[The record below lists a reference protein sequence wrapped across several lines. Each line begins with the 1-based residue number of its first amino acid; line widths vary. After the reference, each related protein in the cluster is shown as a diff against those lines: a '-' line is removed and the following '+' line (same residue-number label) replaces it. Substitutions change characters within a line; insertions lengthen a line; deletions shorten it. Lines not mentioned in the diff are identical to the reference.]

1 MSELLIRPTHND
13 HVAISDLVVPADK
26 ALLAPVRRPISRL
39 VLDAPLA
46 ARTAQYRE
54 AAAEAG
60 IAVLVD
66 PLSYLLQVDT
76 DPADAWTK
84 LPFARADAMPV
95 DELANAFALQ
105 QLVEEAVA
113 FQVDHG
119 ASTII
124 APYFYARSTDDPA
137 FAATLEALRLTAR
150 FLRSSS
156 TRLPLVAVLCGS
168 RRGFSRGATFAA
180 GVDRFAATALDL
192 GPQML
197 AFCLSPM
204 GDGKEG
210 DAKVLQ
216 LLTVGQRL
224 KSTGASVVAWRQGFY
239 GSALVAA
246 GLDGYETG
254 TGVGERT
261 NITALQRSK
270 APGARADGGDFV
282 APRPVYFE
290 GLGRSVPHRA
300 AEVLLEQRASRAL
313 LVCRDARCC
322 PHGPDSMLGANRRQH
337 NIRTRA
343 RALRDLEPMPHTH
356 WRLHQVA
363 KNALAS
369 ALDAGK
375 VNEHLAEAGEK
386 FRVPT
391 RGYEALAHAA
401 ELLSRRSEPRAA

>member
-1 MSELLIRPTHND
+1 MSDSELGNP
-13 HVAISDLVVPADK
+13 
-26 ALLAPVRRPISRL
+26 
-39 VLDAPLA
+39 
-46 ARTAQYRE
+46 
-54 AAAEAG
+54 
-60 IAVLVD
+60 
-66 PLSYLLQVDT
+66 
-76 DPADAWTK
+76 
-84 LPFARADAMPV
+84 
-95 DELANAFALQ
+95 FALQ
-105 QLVEEAVA
+105 QLVEDAVA
-113 FQVDHG
+113 FQVEHG
-119 ASTII
+119 ASAII

-156 TRLPLVAVLCGS
+156 TRLPLVPVLCGS
-168 RRGFSRGATFAA
+168 SRGFARGATFAA

-197 AFCLSPM
+197 ALCLSPM

-210 DAKVLQ
+210 DAKILQ

-224 KSTGASVVAWRQGFY
+224 KTTGVSVIAWRQGFY
-239 GSALVAA
+239 GPALVAA
-246 GLDGYETG
+246 GLDGHETG
-254 TGVGERT
+254 TGVNERT
-261 NITALQRSK
+261 DIRGLQRSK
-270 APGARADGGDFV
+270 APGARPDGDSFF
-282 APRPVYFE
+282 APRPVFFE
-290 GLGRSVPHRA
+290 ALGRSIPHRA
-300 AEVLLEQRASRAL
+300 AEVLLEQRAGRAL

-343 RALRDLEPMPHTH
+343 RTLRDLDQMPHIT

-363 KNALAS
+363 KDALAS

-375 VNEHLAEAGEK
+375 INTLLADTGEK

-401 ELLSRRSEPRAA
+401 DLLSRRSEPQAA